1 MIYLD
6 PAGLP
11 VKIKKNKKIR
21 KEVVILPIYFQ
32 NQTYILLLFWSIF
45 NGSVK
50 KLYPLIHVICF
61 HKLRKKFIVNW
72 ILHVHL

>member
-21 KEVVILPIYFQ
+21 KEVVILSIYFQ
-32 NQTYILLLFWSIF
+32 NQTYILLLFCSIF

-50 KLYPLIHVICF
+50 NYTH
-61 HKLRKKFIVNW
+61 
-72 ILHVHL
+72 